1 MKSMDTFSKI
11 IAGTMTWG
19 AWGKNYTTSEMS
31 NLIEDS
37 LELGISTFD
46 HADIYGGYTTEAD
59 FGEAFNQSNA
69 DRSKV
74 QFITKCGIQYPSEQ
88 RPLEVKHYDY
98 SAEHII
104 WSTEKSLQNLKT
116 DYIDV
121 LLLHR
126 PSPLMDPKEIAK
138 AFDQLKS
145 QGKVKSFGVSNFT
158 ASQMSLLSSENLIE
172 WNQIECSL
180 TQSNSMFDDTL
191 NYMSI
196 NQIGAMA
203 WSPLGSYFKEDNDQ
217 NKRIKPLLSKM
228 CSTYN
233 ASEDQILLAWL
244 LHHPANIHPVV
255 GTTQKER
262 LKNAVDALSIKLKI
276 QDWFLLLEA
285 SWGHKVP

>member
-1 MKSMDTFSKI
+1 MDTFSKI

-59 FGEAFNQSNA
+59 FGEAFNQSNV
-69 DRSKV
+69 DRSMV

-138 AFDQLKS
+138 AFDHLKS

-158 ASQMSLLSSENLIE
+158 ASQLSLLSSENLIE

-180 TQSNSMFDDTL
+180 TQSNLMFDDTL

-203 WSPLGSYFKEDNDQ
+203 WSPLGSYFKEDNNQ

-262 LKNAVDALSIKLKI
+262 LKDAVDALSIKLKI

>member
-31 NLIEDS
+31 NLIEDA

-180 TQSNSMFDDTL
+180 TQLNSMFDDTL

>member
-59 FGEAFNQSNA
+59 FGEAFNQSNV
-69 DRSKV
+69 DRSMV

-138 AFDQLKS
+138 AFDHLKS

-180 TQSNSMFDDTL
+180 TQSNLMFDDTL

-203 WSPLGSYFKEDNDQ
+203 WSPLGSYFKEDNNQ

-262 LKNAVDALSIKLKI
+262 LKDAVDALSIKLKI

>member
-1 MKSMDTFSKI
+1 
-11 IAGTMTWG
+11 
-19 AWGKNYTTSEMS
+19 MS

-59 FGEAFNQSNA
+59 FGEAFNQSNV
-69 DRSKV
+69 DRSEV

-138 AFDQLKS
+138 AFDQLKN

-203 WSPLGSYFKEDNDQ
+203 WSPLGSYFKEDNNQ

-262 LKNAVDALSIKLKI
+262 LKDAVDALSIKLKI